1 MPHPIPHYAT
11 TTDTERLAWAYLSRV
26 TQGPSPAVWTR
37 VNQGHSAVDIAEG
50 VRTRASWIEPALLTQ
65 TKDTHHLDTT
75 ATDLAAAAA
84 VGARLVTPDDEE
96 WPQQLTSAFSSV
108 NDRATVF
115 PHLKTYEAS
124 AVAPHALWVRGADL
138 RTLLTTP
145 VAIVG
150 SRAATEYG
158 RHIAQ
163 DFAGDLAAT
172 GHTIISG
179 GALGIDTF
187 SHEAALA
194 IGGRTVM
201 VSATGIDR
209 SYPARNEYLIQQI
222 AGSGAVISEY
232 APGVVPARERFL
244 ARNRLIAALSL
255 ATVLVES
262 AWRSGSLN
270 ALRWAEALDR
280 NPLAVPGPIT
290 SNASAGTNACIQS
303 GQARMVT
310 SAAHIADVVAR

>member
-1 MPHPIPHYAT
+1 MTKNIT
-11 TTDTERLAWAYLSRV
+11 TSDTARLAWAYLSRV
-26 TQGPSPAVWTR
+26 TQGPSPAVWAHI
-37 VNQGHSAVDIAEG
+37 NQGHSAVDIAEG
-50 VRTRASWIEPALLTQ
+50 VRTRANWIEPALLAQ
-65 TKDTHHLDTT
+65 TKDTHHRDT
-75 ATDLAAAAA
+75 AAADLAAAAA
-84 VGARLVTPDDEE
+84 VGARLITPDDQE
-96 WPQQLTSAFSSV
+96 WPQELNSAFSVVSH
-108 NDRATVF
+108 RAESF
-115 PHLKTYEAS
+115 PHLKNNRTI

-150 SRAATEYG
+150 SRAATDYG
-158 RHIAQ
+158 HHVAR
-163 DFAGDLAAT
+163 DFASDLARA
-172 GHTIISG
+172 GNTIISG

-194 IGGRTVM
+194 VGGCTVM

-209 SYPARNEYLIQQI
+209 SYPARNGHMIEQI

-232 APGVVPARERFL
+232 APGVAPTREQFL
-244 ARNRLIAALSL
+244 ARNRLIAALSR

-270 ALRWAEALDR
+270 TLHWAEALGR

-290 SNASAGTNACIQS
+290 SAASAGTNACIQS
-303 GQARMVT
+303 GQARMAT
-310 SAAHIADVVAR
+310 SAAHIADIIAEHPDC